1 MIFLKVGLIGSI
13 LDDFPD
19 FNVTRKHGNITVQS
33 IYTISDEKEKEYEL
47 PRAMVGFP
55 PSSTELPNSSGEM
68 TSEPDKAYA
77 PSLPIE
83 ETKSPILPGTSLQS
97 SKVAPMQV
105 AQKESSSGFM
115 LLSVKHHSRK
125 RSDRYPCYS
134 QAAALEPCLDDS
146 CIARSSPDLNH
157 RGARGNSCEY
167 GRSQFT
173 STASLEAEEY
183 DDEEDGTSSHS
194 EPNEGALGADVPLSS
209 VRKSSMVYPHSD
221 LVQIAQAKR
230 LGYVN
235 GRLSTPQSAGLLTP
249 VAVSAFPSDLVGQS
263 VQSDGWTV
271 SNNALLPG
279 VRATVST
286 PGARTSDCTPLP
298 LNVQPPQPADRRP
311 PADRQSDLTP
321 EEVEGP
327 SNLPCTRQPLRPS
340 TMDAD
345 TPCNINPSEPRPTD
359 YQSFSNI
366 PSNIYVKS
374 SVPNQKT
381 ESPIPRDFVPQTLP
395 FTPSMQSVIQATS
408 ETANEPLRPSSDT
421 QNARSSIFSALSVLL
436 QPASRF
442 RKTRIR
448 ETVEQWNSNR
458 LCLHD
463 CRLKA
468 VPDWVSDLSTKP
480 DAFSQDHI
488 IVEQGRCVYCFVPS
502 GAGGQCAK
510 KQHRVSSRFSPAN
523 EGVAPNQEPSQPLSE
538 SAFTHHSLISGFL
551 QAAAA
556 AYQTCS
562 MQGYNTRSLTSAWD
576 NGLRVPSSIS
586 PGHLGLP
593 RRPLIGKHLRGRASS
608 DSEPPIVAAAFHHNE
623 EEDAVAG
630 PSNPTSFTPG
640 HQSDLTEMF
649 EGRST
654 ATLHLGIASTST
666 DTASAQSSEE
676 LESATQ
682 MRVTKGGTAKITDP
696 SAAYLRR
703 YASERQ
709 QSQFGSDDQ
718 ICSICTKDPAHTN
731 VLGRASSLGPDYDAH
746 RPQPSIT
753 ADEDVAELA
762 EKSNISET
770 QFAPPA
776 SPVGG
781 SRTAQL
787 PSTSAGTTGPAEKNT
802 DEPFKFPYARI
813 QPVLS
818 EFLEKEGAPLLD
830 IKKLLCSSC
839 LSYWILFVSF
849 VANKPRSPSCQ
860 EFSQSRFRPCQ
871 DSESSS
877 DTVPKPQSSSV
888 CDNANLVAIDRV
900 QSENKIAGHSERAS
914 SMGPSSTLPDRPSMP
929 PAPTLPPELNR
940 PGQDELQATTS
951 QQQQQLTER
960 VESRLLQSMDV
971 IGLAIVNTFRNELLH
986 LISEN
991 TDLRAQQ
998 QNLVYENL
1006 SLQCYQRAFQEL
1018 QGYIPVDLWERLNT
1032 RVQLEIQQVLQAA
1045 VLDVQAR
1052 SAPPVSQFVQ
1062 QPQQTLPAQQP
1073 QQQHDQLASV
1083 LELLVNLG
1091 QGGVG
1096 AAQTSSASTL
1106 GILQNRSQSP
1116 LQHPPTPIAQVLPGS
1131 SLASSVLPPATSCS
1145 QQTQVHLLSTAP
1157 PLQQVPEQPYPQS
1170 PSAAAAA
1177 AQIHFPASSAETM
1190 NPSLPTNSSPVHHQL
1205 IDCNAALIPPTSVVT
1220 GALPNPASAPA
1231 PPSEK

>member
-1 MIFLKVGLIGSI
+1 
-13 LDDFPD
+13 
-19 FNVTRKHGNITVQS
+19 
-33 IYTISDEKEKEYEL
+33 
-47 PRAMVGFP
+47 MVGSP
-55 PSSTELPNSSGEM
+55 PSSTELPNSSGAM
-68 TSEPDKAYA
+68 ISEPDKAHA

-83 ETKSPILPGTSLQS
+83 ETKSPILPETSLQP
-97 SKVAPMQV
+97 SKASPMQV

-115 LLSVKHHSRK
+115 LLSVKHHSSK

-134 QAAALEPCLDDS
+134 QASALEPCLDDS

-194 EPNEGALGADVPLSS
+194 EPNESALGADVPLSN
-209 VRKSSMVYPHSD
+209 VRKSSLVYPHSD

-230 LGYVN
+230 LGYIN

-249 VAVSAFPSDLVGQS
+249 VAVSTFPSDLAGQNI
-263 VQSDGWTV
+263 QSDGWTV

-279 VRATVST
+279 VRATMST
-286 PGARTSDCTPLP
+286 PGAHTSDCTPLP
-298 LNVQPPQPADRRP
+298 LNVQTPQPVDRRP

-327 SNLPCTRQPLRPS
+327 SNLPCTRQLLRPS

-345 TPCNINPSEPRPTD
+345 TPCNINPSEPLPTD

-366 PSNIYVKS
+366 PSNICVKS

-395 FTPSMQSVIQATS
+395 ITSSMQSVIQETS
-408 ETANEPLRPSSDT
+408 ETTNEPLRPASDT
-421 QNARSSIFSALSVLL
+421 QNARSIFSALSVLL

-468 VPDWVSDLSTKP
+468 VPDWVSDLSAKP
-480 DAFSQDHI
+480 DAFSQDRI
-488 IVEQGRCVYCFVPS
+488 IIEQGRCVYCFVPS
-502 GAGGQCAK
+502 GAGSQCAK
-510 KQHRVSSRFSPAN
+510 KQHRVSSRLSPAN
-523 EGVAPNQEPSQPLSE
+523 EGVAANQEPSKPLSE

-576 NGLRVPSSIS
+576 NGLRVPSSIP

-593 RRPLIGKHLRGRASS
+593 RRPLIGKHIRGRASS
-608 DSEPPIVAAAFHHNE
+608 GSEPPNVAAAFHHNE

-676 LESATQ
+676 LESATH

-709 QSQFGSDDQ
+709 PSQFGSDDQ
-718 ICSICTKDPAHTN
+718 ICSLDTKDPTHTN
-731 VLGRASSLGPDYDAH
+731 FLGRASSLGPDFDAH

-762 EKSNISET
+762 EKSNISEN

-787 PSTSAGTTGPAEKNT
+787 PSTSAGTTGTAEKNT

-830 IKKLLCSSC
+830 IKKLLCKGDSLHGRSNLTQAVLASLTGSSSSPT
-839 LSYWILFVSF
+839 LPANFGLPPDK
-849 VANKPRSPSCQ
+849 VAVDALEPTRSQ

-871 DSESSS
+871 DSESS
-877 DTVPKPQSSSV
+877 DTVPKAQSSSG
-888 CDNANLVAIDRV
+888 CDNANIVAIDRV
-900 QSENKIAGHSERAS
+900 QSENKIA
-914 SMGPSSTLPDRPSMP
+914 
-929 PAPTLPPELNR
+929 
-940 PGQDELQATTS
+940 
-951 QQQQQLTER
+951 
-960 VESRLLQSMDV
+960 
-971 IGLAIVNTFRNELLH
+971 
-986 LISEN
+986 
-991 TDLRAQQ
+991 
-998 QNLVYENL
+998 
-1006 SLQCYQRAFQEL
+1006 
-1018 QGYIPVDLWERLNT
+1018 
-1032 RVQLEIQQVLQAA
+1032 
-1045 VLDVQAR
+1045 
-1052 SAPPVSQFVQ
+1052 
-1062 QPQQTLPAQQP
+1062 
-1073 QQQHDQLASV
+1073 
-1083 LELLVNLG
+1083 
-1091 QGGVG
+1091 
-1096 AAQTSSASTL
+1096 
-1106 GILQNRSQSP
+1106 
-1116 LQHPPTPIAQVLPGS
+1116 
-1131 SLASSVLPPATSCS
+1131 
-1145 QQTQVHLLSTAP
+1145 
-1157 PLQQVPEQPYPQS
+1157 
-1170 PSAAAAA
+1170 
-1177 AQIHFPASSAETM
+1177 
-1190 NPSLPTNSSPVHHQL
+1190 
-1205 IDCNAALIPPTSVVT
+1205 
-1220 GALPNPASAPA
+1220 
-1231 PPSEK
+1231 